1 MPIHSTGAGILMNHM
16 TSVLGVHVRSTFQ
29 SCIDLAS
36 MCVLFTC
43 ISISTASLSNTGN
56 VTSSMVEAE
65 VDQLITKKLTT
76 NEMLERILEDSG
88 VLSQMSNL
96 PATIIGESEQHW
108 QSCSASDAHLESWI
122 NAAFS
127 AEEISRLAVNGLN
140 NALDAQGIVKVVDW
154 LDSASGQTIID
165 AERASGALSEE
176 EFESY
181 IGKLN
186 ASPDF
191 QTERAPRIRT
201 LLSRTRVA
209 EFVSV
214 LNTELN
220 AAVSVATACSP
231 DHDTVKQLLET
242 ANIERQ
248 NIGLE
253 TVFMA
258 INLQAP
264 TAVVYRA
271 VEDAVIDDYLEF
283 AASDAGQA
291 YHEALI
297 KVTRDTLINRLE
309 ALGDRM
315 ASQAAPLRE

>member
-1 MPIHSTGAGILMNHM
+1 MNHM

-29 SCIDLAS
+29 SCIDMAS

-65 VDQLITKKLTT
+65 VDQLITKKLLS
-76 NEMLERILEDSG
+76 NQMLERILEDSG

-96 PATIIGESEQHW
+96 PATIIGESQQHW
-108 QSCSASDAHLESWI
+108 RSCSASDAHLESWI
-122 NAAFS
+122 NAAYS
-127 AEEISRLAVNGLN
+127 AEEISRLAVKEMK

-154 LDSASGQTIID
+154 LGSASGQTIID

-176 EFESY
+176 QFESY
-181 IGKLN
+181 IGKLY

-191 QTERAPRIRT
+191 QTARAPRIRT
-201 LLSRTRVA
+201 LVSRTRVA

-220 AAVSVATACSP
+220 AAVTVATACSP
-231 DHDTVKQLLET
+231 DQDTIKQLLET

-253 TVFMA
+253 TAFMA

-271 VEDAVIDDYLEF
+271 VEDAVIDNYLEF

-297 KVTRDTLINRLE
+297 KVTRDTLVNRLE
-309 ALGDRM
+309 ALGDRV